1 MFDLV
6 SDLEQKQTLSAR
18 QLQSLQILSYTNQEL
33 ENFMTD
39 EYLENPMLDNSVDK
53 QDEMI
58 KDLEQLYEKGTSYKD
73 HYLQWEDED
82 SDRKSDLPA
91 REPDEIYGYIMGQL
105 HRKDY
110 SDDEWTLM
118 GYLVQC
124 LDEKGFFDH
133 DLDVV
138 ARALG
143 RGTEII
149 ERCLERLK
157 ELEPVGIFSRDISE
171 CLIRQLEA
179 AGNTDEKLIR
189 LIRYHLDDVLKG
201 QISSVSRDLHLSTA
215 RIKEYIHMIGQLDP
229 RPIMNMPGTHTEYI
243 IPDILV
249 SREKEEWRISLND
262 SWMGEYK
269 CNGHYIRMMQDTQDP
284 ELRAY
289 FQQKLERARYVINCV
304 EQRRSTI
311 VKVVGVILELQEGY
325 FLQEGGLTPMSMEQV
340 AARAGIHTSTV
351 SRAIKGKYLQY
362 KRSVLLKDLFTASLT
377 SQEDV
382 SADRMKK
389 QIAKIIQEEDGAH
402 PLSDQKISEIIRED
416 GIVLS
421 RRTVAKYR
429 MELGIPDSRLRRYL

>member
-1 MFDLV
+1 MLGLDLDV
-6 SDLEQKQTLSAR
+6 EQKQTLSAR
-18 QLQSLQILSYTNQEL
+18 QMQSLQILTYTNQEL

-58 KDLEQLYEKGTSYKD
+58 KDLEQLYEKGASYKD

-82 SDRKSDLPA
+82 SDRKNDLPA
-91 REPDEIYGYIMGQL
+91 REPEEIHGYIMGQL
-105 HRKDY
+105 HRRDY
-110 SDDEWTLM
+110 TDDEWTLM
-118 GYLVQC
+118 VYLVQC

-143 RGTEII
+143 CSI
-149 ERCLERLK
+149 EMVGRCLDRLK

-171 CLIRQLEA
+171 CLIKQLEA
-179 AGNTDEKLIR
+179 AGNTDEKLTDM
-189 LIRYHLDDVLKG
+189 IRYHMDDVLEG
-201 QISSVSRDLHLSTA
+201 RISSVSRDLHLSTA

-229 RPIMNMPGTHTEYI
+229 RPIMNMPGAHTEYI

-249 SREKEEWRISLND
+249 SREKEEWRITLND

-269 CNGHYIRMMQDTQDP
+269 CNGYYIHMMQETKDP

-289 FQQKLERARYVINCV
+289 FQQKLERARYVLSCV

-311 VKVVGVILELQEGY
+311 IKIVGVILRLQEGY
-325 FLQEGGLTPMSMEQV
+325 FLHGSGLAPMSMEQV
-340 AARAGIHTSTV
+340 ADRAGVHTSTV

-362 KRSVLLKDLFTASLT
+362 KKVVLLKDLFTASLT
-377 SQEDV
+377 SCC
-382 SADRMKK
+382 
-389 QIAKIIQEEDGAH
+389 
-402 PLSDQKISEIIRED
+402 P
-416 GIVLS
+416 
-421 RRTVAKYR
+421 
-429 MELGIPDSRLRRYL
+429 